1 MSCLSQKK
9 MDILTNQQSFISN
22 KNITAATYNSF
33 KKNSRIQALW
43 FSQLHK
49 VLSFD
54 FLIYKLIYVR
64 KRRPFDYGYSGIC
77 FGIQGISFLKVS
89 CNLPLSSQGYSW
101 ICHHLWLQVH
111 RMSVLSTYSV
121 FPTKT
126 LLFSPLLVE
135 SKENKH
141 SKLSTCLF
149 KKIIKEPRF
158 FHLII
163 FLSSQK
169 GLCGSPCF
177 PNR

>member
-1 MSCLSQKK
+1 

-33 KKNSRIQALW
+33 KKNPRIQALW

-64 KRRPFDYGYSGIC
+64 KRRTLDYGYSGIC
-77 FGIQGISFLKVS
+77 FGIQGIVFLKVS
-89 CNLPLSSQGYSW
+89 RNLPLSSQGYSW

-135 SKENKH
+135 SKQNKH

-158 FHLII
+158 VHLII
-163 FLSSQK
+163 I
-169 GLCGSPCF
+169 
-177 PNR
+177 